1 MQVTEPWSGRSAW
14 MVPRT
19 LSEALLI
26 LLVAF
31 GNCLSVSR
39 ASLGS
44 GPSAPL
50 RDLGEGRWG
59 YSPAL
64 TELPVQASL
73 WVYGCVRVDAGPS
86 GSCGL
91 ELACL
96 LEPGCPEQ
104 YSGEAAAE
112 VGSLSLQAPA
122 EALAAAPRAP
132 WVSLAALVRA
142 LENVIQREG
151 LKEVLHRGLRTAFHP
166 PPHRLPVPEPSYP
179 PARESAPQMWGR

>member
-1 MQVTEPWSGRSAW
+1 MQVTQPRSGRREW
-14 MVPRT
+14 MVPRDPLRST
-19 LSEALLI
+19 AHF
-26 LLVAF
+26 ACCF
-31 GNCLSVSR
+31 WNCLSVSR

-44 GPSAPL
+44 SPSAAL

-64 TELPVQASL
+64 TELRVQASL

-104 YSGEAAAE
+104 YSGEAATE

-122 EALAAAPRAP
+122 EALVAAPRAP

-151 LKEVLHRGLRTAFHP
+151 LKEELHRGLRTAFHP
-166 PPHRLPVPEPSYP
+166 PPPRLPVPEPSYP